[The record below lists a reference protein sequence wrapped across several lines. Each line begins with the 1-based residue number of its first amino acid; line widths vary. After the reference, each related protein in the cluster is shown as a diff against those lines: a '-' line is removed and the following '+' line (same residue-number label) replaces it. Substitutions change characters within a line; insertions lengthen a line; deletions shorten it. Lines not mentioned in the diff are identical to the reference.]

1 MSQRIAGL
9 PPKQSKFLRP
19 QFLMAVM
26 IFLSIIIIG
35 VAMMGSVADK
45 AEYERLYQ
53 ENLTKIAGL
62 QAEID
67 NLASLNIEPDEIQQA
82 IYSAVDA
89 GNKVASYQTEFQT
102 CYQSLDVDKALQENM
117 KSLTQYMDLSS
128 GAGYEPWFVPEH
140 ISDTSWCIWQFAT
153 NYELASKDFP
163 VLWVCYDNKSELV
176 AYATGTYHADD
187 NKFSDIVFT
196 HTTYGITKYTTVDLT
211 DDAGT
216 EDVFDTQD
224 TIDIPDGYSLDA
236 NGNLVDAAGN
246 PYVSDVDGGD
256 DVLEWAG
263 GFANDFGDDFS
274 DAIGQRQNA
283 VNQAK
288 AGES

>member
-67 NLASLNIEPDEIQQA
+67 NLASLDIEPDEIQQA

-140 ISDTSWCIWQFAT
+140 ISNTSWCTWQFAT

-176 AYATGTYHADD
+176 AYAIGTYHADD
-187 NKFSDIVFT
+187 NKFSDIAFT

-216 EDVFDTQD
+216 EDVFDIQD
-224 TIDIPDGYSLDA
+224 TIDIPDGYLLDA

-274 DAIGQRQNA
+274 DAIGQRQDA